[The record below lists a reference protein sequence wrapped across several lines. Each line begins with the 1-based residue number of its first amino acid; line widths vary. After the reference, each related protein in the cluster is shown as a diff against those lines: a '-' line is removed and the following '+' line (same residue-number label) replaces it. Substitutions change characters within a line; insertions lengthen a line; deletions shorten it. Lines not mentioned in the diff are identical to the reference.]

1 MALLAS
7 GTAERLSR
15 FDNFRLVVSES
26 APLLQHA
33 VAFAARLAPPP
44 ALGAVDPCLVAP
56 ESCAARADQAGGPS
70 FAGRDVV
77 LVTIDALR
85 ADHVSA
91 YGYSRRTTPHIDA
104 LAIGGVRFEHAYC
117 ATPHTSY
124 SVTSLLT
131 GKFMRPL
138 LLQGIGQDS
147 DTLATVLRTYG
158 YRTAAFYPPA
168 VFFIDEARFTGF
180 AARHFGFEYAK
191 VEFLEGEGR
200 VTQIEGY
207 LRDLPPDQRLFLWVH
222 LFGPHEPYTAHPAHP
237 FGDQDVDRYD
247 SEIADADHT
256 VGAIVDRVRKVRP
269 NAVVIVTADH
279 GEEFGEHGGRYH
291 GTSVYEEQV
300 RVPLVISAPSVLAPR
315 TVREVVQ
322 TVDIVPTVLSAL
334 SIPRSPRLRGRDLG
348 PVMAGTKA
356 EGPGFA
362 SAETDEWT
370 LLAEGPHRLVCARK
384 LGACRVYDLARDPGQ
399 RDDVGAASP
408 ELLSRLRDRVR
419 AFGGSHGAFE
429 TNGVRSETG
438 RGWPGPILRGIAG
451 DADAAPDLAA
461 LLDDADPAIRR
472 KATELLFELHRS
484 ETLPALRL
492 VLSRDEDPVV
502 KRFAA
507 LALSRMGE
515 TVPLTL
521 DLLKDPDLTVRR
533 LAALALAENG
543 DSRGEAILVDHWL
556 HGGPED
562 HGRALDLLGAFAKI
576 RSRDAVWP
584 LMKSLGDVRLRPAI
598 ARTLAAIGD
607 DTARGSLALA
617 LAEERHQNARIA
629 LAEALVALGAEEELA
644 RPLTRFLGVPDPLPG
659 GLGFA
664 ERAGILKSIG
674 GPEAKGLKAL
684 REQGD
689 AGVAVRVV
697 VPKSGN
703 GTGVRIVVR
712 ADGGRAGG
720 QVRVGRPVNLPRN
733 DSKGTRSSYRKLPEI
748 HPDYFLSIPIPAT
761 AGSGPVEVSAT
772 LPPSLGVAPGRQV
785 ELVVFAER
793 HVRISS
799 LAVVPLADELPPPPP
814 VPWTESEDA
823 RPAGAR

>member
-1 MALLAS
+1 M
-7 GTAERLSR
+7 
-15 FDNFRLVVSES
+15 
-26 APLLQHA
+26 QHA

-44 ALGAVDPCLVAP
+44 PLGAVDPCLIAP
-56 ESCAARADQAGGPS
+56 ETCSAREEKTTGAPS
-70 FAGRDVV
+70 FVGRDVV

-104 LAIGGVRFEHAYC
+104 LASGGVRFENAYC

-168 VFFIDEARFTGF
+168 VFFIDEARFAGF
-180 AARHFGFEYAK
+180 AARRFGFEYAK

-200 VTQIEGY
+200 VTQVEGY
-207 LRDLPPDQRLFLWVH
+207 LRDLPPDHRLFLWVH

-247 SEIADADHT
+247 SEIADADDT
-256 VGAIVDRVRKVRP
+256 VGAIVERVRRTRP

-348 PVMAGTKA
+348 SLMAGAKP

-362 SAETDEWT
+362 TAETDEWT

-384 LGACRVYDLARDPGQ
+384 LGACRLYDLTRDPKEH
-399 RDDVGAASP
+399 DDVAAASP

-472 KATELLFELHRS
+472 KATELLFELRRT

-492 VLSRDEDPVV
+492 VLSRDEDPIV

-521 DLLKDPDLTVRR
+521 DLLNGPDVAVRR

-543 DSRGEAILVDHWL
+543 DARGEAILVDYWM
-556 HGGPED
+556 HGAKEE

-584 LMKSLGDVRLRPAI
+584 LVKSLGDVRLRPHI

-607 DTARGSLALA
+607 DTARGPLVSALA
-617 LAEERHQNARIA
+617 DERYQNARIA
-629 LAEALVALGAEEELA
+629 LAESLVALGAQEELA

-659 GLGFA
+659 GLGLA
-664 ERAGILKSIG
+664 ERADILKLIG

-689 AGVAVRVV
+689 AGVALRVV
-697 VPKSGN
+697 VAKSGSN

-720 QVRVGRPVNLPRN
+720 QIRVGRPATAPRN
-733 DSKGTRSSYRKLPEI
+733 DSKDTHTTHRKLPEI
-748 HPDYFLSIPIPAT
+748 HPSDFLSIQIPAAT
-761 AGSGPVEVSAT
+761 RDGPVEVWAT
-772 LPPSLGVAPGRQV
+772 LPPSLGVTPGHQV

-793 HVRISS
+793 HIRISS

-814 VPWTESEDA
+814 VPWTGAEDA
-823 RPAGAR
+823 RPAGPR